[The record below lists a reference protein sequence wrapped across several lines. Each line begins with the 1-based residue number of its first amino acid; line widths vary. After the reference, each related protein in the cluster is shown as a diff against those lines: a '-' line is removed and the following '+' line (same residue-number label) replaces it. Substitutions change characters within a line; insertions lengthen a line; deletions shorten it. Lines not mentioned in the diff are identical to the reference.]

1 MSVWVRIPRGQGG
14 VEVLLYMSVVYGQ
27 SEHQTFCGGVVGGVM
42 LREKTVRLVQIVP
55 NHIFVVEFFDD
66 VVADDLWS
74 VVCGRFVVVAQFEMF
89 MMLEIIV
96 CIGSYCFD
104 IIFR

>member
-1 MSVWVRIPRGQGG
+1 
-14 VEVLLYMSVVYGQ
+14 
-27 SEHQTFCGGVVGGVM
+27 
-42 LREKTVRLVQIVP
+42 
-55 NHIFVVEFFDD
+55 VVELFDE

-74 VVCGRFVVVAQFEMF
+74 VVCGGFVVAAQFERF
-89 MMLEIIV
+89 ITLEIIV